1 MTQPKKIFIVDVMA
15 MAYRTFFGVGSS
27 RLSRNDGLP
36 TGAIYGSA
44 QFLTKL
50 LTEEKPDY
58 LVFVSDA
65 PGKTFRHDMYSEY
78 KANRDAMPDD
88 LRRQLPHIYKL
99 LETLGFEIQMKKG
112 YEADDII
119 GTLAKKY
126 ASTKLHAYIVSGDKD
141 FYQLIS
147 KNVFLYAPKK
157 QDRIDIIDIE
167 GVAEKFHCTP
177 KQVIDCLALIGDTAD
192 NVPGVKGI
200 GEKGA
205 AQLIANYGSLEGI
218 YKNLDKITAKRQKSG
233 LEQYKDEAFLS
244 KELVTIDTQVPM
256 EDSLKDY
263 KCDPEAAAYSAEILQ
278 FYQSMEFKSLTKRIA
293 DKRKDG
299 LGGIEAASEKEKAV
313 VFKDLNDDSFA
324 DFISS
329 IGEGKPIGVFAEMED
344 TSAYQRRVKAVR
356 ISYRSKNIRFDLDDG
371 DRDIHLQYL
380 SSLLGDPNFTKV
392 SYDLKPLVHALMNE
406 DIEIRAPFVD
416 LRVMDYLLNPN
427 HNRHELPVICE
438 RQGVTYRED
447 AYSALYLS
455 LYEAQS
461 KDLKKQK
468 MLDLL
473 YDLEMPLLLVLAK
486 MEHWGFQIDA
496 EYLLDYSKVLE
507 KKIKSLEK
515 KIFKLAGEEFNIN
528 STKQLGQIL
537 FEKLEIHKELGIKRL
552 KKTKTGFSTDESVLT
567 SLSAHPLPEN
577 ILEYRSLTKLKST
590 WLDALPQHIDDQS
603 GRIHTSFRQTVA
615 ATGRLSSE
623 NPNIQ
628 NIPMRREE
636 GRLIRK
642 AFKAQ
647 RGWRLISADYS
658 QVEIRL
664 LAAMAEEE
672 DLIHAFK
679 KGLDIHSATAAK
691 IFGLKPDEVD
701 VNMRSRAK
709 AVNFGILYGMGPQRL
724 ARETGV
730 TLNEAKDFIAKY
742 FAAYPGIKGFTE
754 GLKESASKNGYTL
767 TLMGRRRP
775 VPGLDDGNRAVAARA
790 ENIAV
795 NTPIQGTA
803 ADIIKLAMIKV
814 DETLRKKRSKARLIA
829 QVHDELLIECPL
841 DEVESVMGILKDGME
856 TAYDLSVPLLVEV
869 GQGTTWYDAH

>member
-1 MTQPKKIFIVDVMA
+1 M
-15 MAYRTFFGVGSS
+15 
-27 RLSRNDGLP
+27 
-36 TGAIYGSA
+36 
-44 QFLTKL
+44 
-50 LTEEKPDY
+50 
-58 LVFVSDA
+58 
-65 PGKTFRHDMYSEY
+65 
-78 KANRDAMPDD
+78 
-88 LRRQLPHIYKL
+88 
-99 LETLGFEIQMKKG
+99 
-112 YEADDII
+112 
-119 GTLAKKY
+119 
-126 ASTKLHAYIVSGDKD
+126 
-141 FYQLIS
+141 
-147 KNVFLYAPKK
+147 
-157 QDRIDIIDIE
+157 
-167 GVAEKFHCTP
+167 
-177 KQVIDCLALIGDTAD
+177 
-192 NVPGVKGI
+192 
-200 GEKGA
+200 
-205 AQLIANYGSLEGI
+205 
-218 YKNLDKITAKRQKSG
+218 
-233 LEQYKDEAFLS
+233 
-244 KELVTIDTQVPM
+244 
-256 EDSLKDY
+256 
-263 KCDPEAAAYSAEILQ
+263 
-278 FYQSMEFKSLTKRIA
+278 
-293 DKRKDG
+293 
-299 LGGIEAASEKEKAV
+299 
-313 VFKDLNDDSFA
+313 
-324 DFISS
+324 
-329 IGEGKPIGVFAEMED
+329 
-344 TSAYQRRVKAVR
+344 
-356 ISYRSKNIRFDLDDG
+356 
-371 DRDIHLQYL
+371 
-380 SSLLGDPNFTKV
+380 
-392 SYDLKPLVHALMNE
+392 
-406 DIEIRAPFVD
+406 
-416 LRVMDYLLNPN
+416 
-427 HNRHELPVICE
+427 
-438 RQGVTYRED
+438 
-447 AYSALYLS
+447 
-455 LYEAQS
+455 
-461 KDLKKQK
+461 
-468 MLDLL
+468 
-473 YDLEMPLLLVLAK
+473 
-486 MEHWGFQIDA
+486 
-496 EYLLDYSKVLE
+496 
-507 KKIKSLEK
+507 
-515 KIFKLAGEEFNIN
+515 
-528 STKQLGQIL
+528 
-537 FEKLEIHKELGIKRL
+537 GIKRL